1 MICPNCDEHVTIQ
14 DWHTDEPFECEFCNC
29 KLMLDTD
36 EGGYRGAARKYL
48 VVVDSKDDA
57 DYYL

>member
-36 EGGYRGAARKYL
+36 EGGYRGAARKHL
-48 VVVDSKDDA
+48 VMVDSKDDA
-57 DYYL
+57 D